1 MSIFKDTF
9 IPEVRKQLEER
20 QNAIKGRTPNSIK
33 YLNSRNAWIRMSS
46 SVNVNGTNKLA
57 QEYILQGG
65 VLKPNGGLRSGVGG
79 TDSAYTNISPNTSLP
94 SSERTY
100 QRGIRPMPGINSID
114 IKSKSAYGSLRE
126 VVVKFQCWDIK
137 QLEDLELLY
146 MRPGY
151 TVLIEWG
158 WAPYL
163 KTLDSLVYTTPSFDI
178 ISKSPTKEV
187 IWNTLFN
194 TSKDTGG
201 NYDAMFGYIKNYS
214 WSARE
219 DGGYDCTTTIISI
232 GEIIESLKVNFS
244 ALNYNINEGQKGIIS
259 SFLTTD
265 NVTAHKKNILA
276 GIFSEMYN
284 GVFNQSQLTPLN
296 FPQNA
301 PNQATFSGEISIDN
315 GNQIKWENYDFFIRK
330 LKTTS
335 PNDVL
340 SNNQLINKNSN
351 GVQIYVTLES
361 LIKILNEKILL
372 KDKSSKLPLS
382 GISVKGRDYLG
393 EGDKDLLCLAH
404 PLQISVDPTIC
415 LIGNTSWTKIQQP
428 DFSTD
433 INKGEELLDEEPI
446 GSYSPESISALKTTI
461 GIIIEESSKRDGNGF
476 ISNPQRIVES
486 IKKSTNKEE
495 NKIKE
500 LNRLWYN
507 SSNIVLYDYLLPFN
521 NRNLT
526 IDQVKEALGD
536 ENINLIKFRYPGSNE
551 DKARIVKIAKAKNDL
566 KIAAEKLIKERK
578 QLANAPAGTQY
589 LLNLKPYNPIISN
602 NQPNNQN
609 SNLELGTIGNIYINL
624 QFLYSLSLDNNV
636 EAQDKKEKQEISL
649 YDFLKNIM
657 SQVSNSIGSIN
668 NFDIH
673 VDPIDNIARI
683 IDINYVDETKKST
696 AYDNAFTLQMHNLE
710 STVRSYKLESQIF
723 PEQSTMIAIGSQ
735 VKSSALGIGGSDT
748 MSSFN
753 QNITDRIIPEKID
766 SYNTEEDL
774 KKLVDNE
781 FNNLKLNLKTI
792 YSYFGNTDIYFNW
805 TSTASFD
812 TSMASM
818 YKTSLR
824 DLINYFN
831 SISNSSGKNR
841 AIIPTKLSVEIDGI
855 GGLVIGHIFKIPD
868 NLLPKGYKGIGSG
881 SKLGYIITGI
891 GHSINNSDWVTNI
904 DAQTIILDEPVGGL
918 IIDYLD
924 LISKSS
930 VLVAETVNPN
940 ATLSMGN
947 IAPNYSNSS
956 YQKAAKYAKRLMTDL
971 GLTDF
976 QAAGIFGNI
985 LYESG
990 GSMDPDIIE
999 GGKGYTVDNVPLG
1012 IDSIGV
1018 GWVQW
1023 TNARGAK
1030 PGQGRMDRF
1039 LFPNKK
1045 RKSKN
1050 ELTDEY
1056 NYNYLVNDLSQ
1067 NYSDVLRDIKS
1078 SQSVLGAST
1087 IFLKRFEIPQNA
1099 DSQIYFRSAI
1109 GDKILNLM

>member
-9 IPEVRKQLEER
+9 IPEVRGQLEAR
-20 QNAIKGRTPNSIK
+20 QNAIKKRDVTSIK

-46 SVNVNGTNKLA
+46 SVDVNNDGGDLA
-57 QEYILQGG
+57 KKNILQGG
-65 VLKPNGGLRSGVGG
+65 TSSPQGLRAGV
-79 TDSAYTNISPNTSLP
+79 SNSNNNNAAYNQTS
-94 SSERTY
+94 
-100 QRGIRPMPGINSID
+100 QRGLRPMPGINSID

-126 VVVKFQCWDIK
+126 VVVKFQCWDIT

-158 WAPYL
+158 WLPYL
-163 KTLDSLVYTTPSFDI
+163 KNENTLEYNIIPKDI
-178 ISKSPTKEV
+178 ITKPTTKEDIWKDLFSKSK
-187 IWNTLFN
+187 N
-194 TSKDTGG
+194 TGG
-201 NYDAMFGYIKNYS
+201 NYDAMFGYVKNYS

-232 GEIIESLKVNFS
+232 GEIIESLKVNFA

-296 FPQNA
+296 FSQNA
-301 PNQATFSGEISIDN
+301 PNQTTFSGEISIDN
-315 GNQIKWENYDFFIRK
+315 GKQIKWENYDFFIRK
-330 LKTTS
+330 LKTTT
-335 PNDVL
+335 PTNDNP
-340 SNNQLINKNSN
+340 SNQLINSNSN
-351 GVQIYVTLES
+351 GVQIYITLES

-372 KDKSSKLPLS
+372 KDKSSKLPLT
-382 GISVKGRDYLG
+382 GISVKGRNYLD
-393 EGDKDLLCLAH
+393 EGNKDLLCLAH

-415 LIGNTSWTKIQQP
+415 LIGNPSWANIQQP

-433 INKGEELLDEEPI
+433 INKGEVLLDEEPI
-446 GSYSPESISALKTTI
+446 GSYSPESISALKATI
-461 GIIIEESSKRDGNGF
+461 RVIIEESNIRTGSGF
-476 ISNPQRIVES
+476 VVNPQKIADS

-507 SSNIVLYDYLLPFN
+507 NSNTSLYDYLLPFN

-526 IDQVKEALGD
+526 IDQVNEALGA
-536 ENINLIKFRYPGSNE
+536 ENVNLIKIKYPGSND
-551 DKARIVKIAKAKNDL
+551 DKARIAKIIAEKNNL
-566 KIAAEKLIKERK
+566 KIANEKLIKERK

-589 LLNLKPYNPIISN
+589 LLNLKSYNPEIPKESDN
-602 NQPNNQN
+602 KN
-609 SNLELGTIGNIYINL
+609 SNLELGIIGNIYINL
-624 QFLYSLSLDNNV
+624 QFLYSLSLDNNI
-636 EAQDKKEKQEISL
+636 ESQDKKEKQEISL
-649 YDFLKNIM
+649 YDFIKNIM

-673 VDPIDNIARI
+673 VDPVDNIARI
-683 IDINYVDETKKST
+683 IDINYVDETKKLT
-696 AYDNAFTLQMHNLE
+696 AYNNAFTLQMHNLQ

-735 VKSSALGIGGSDT
+735 VKSSALGMGGSDT

-774 KKLVDNE
+774 KKLVDDE

-792 YSYFGNTDIYFNW
+792 FSYFGNTDIYFNW

-812 TSMASM
+812 TNMAAM

-841 AIIPTKLSVEIDGI
+841 AIIPTKLSVELDGI

-868 NLLPKGYKGIGSG
+868 NLLPKGYKGIGNG
-881 SKLGYIITGI
+881 SKLGHIITGI
-891 GHSINNSDWVTNI
+891 GHSISNSDWVTNI

-918 IIDYLD
+918 IIDYID
-924 LISKSS
+924 LI
-930 VLVAETVNPN
+930 
-940 ATLSMGN
+940 
-947 IAPNYSNSS
+947 
-956 YQKAAKYAKRLMTDL
+956 
-971 GLTDF
+971 
-976 QAAGIFGNI
+976 
-985 LYESG
+985 
-990 GSMDPDIIE
+990 
-999 GGKGYTVDNVPLG
+999 
-1012 IDSIGV
+1012 
-1018 GWVQW
+1018 
-1023 TNARGAK
+1023 
-1030 PGQGRMDRF
+1030 
-1039 LFPNKK
+1039 
-1045 RKSKN
+1045 
-1050 ELTDEY
+1050 
-1056 NYNYLVNDLSQ
+1056 
-1067 NYSDVLRDIKS
+1067 
-1078 SQSVLGAST
+1078 
-1087 IFLKRFEIPQNA
+1087 
-1099 DSQIYFRSAI
+1099 
-1109 GDKILNLM
+1109 

>member
-9 IPEVRKQLEER
+9 IPEVRGQLEAR
-20 QNAIKGRTPNSIK
+20 QNAIKKRDVTSIK

-46 SVNVNGTNKLA
+46 SVDVNNDGGDLA
-57 QEYILQGG
+57 KKNILQGG
-65 VLKPNGGLRSGVGG
+65 TSSPQGLRAGV
-79 TDSAYTNISPNTSLP
+79 SNSNNNNAAYNQTS
-94 SSERTY
+94 
-100 QRGIRPMPGINSID
+100 QRGLRPMPGINSID

-126 VVVKFQCWDIK
+126 VVVKFQCWDIT

-158 WAPYL
+158 WLPYL
-163 KTLDSLVYTTPSFDI
+163 KNENTLEYNIIPKDI
-178 ISKSPTKEV
+178 ITKPTTKEDIWKDLFSKSK
-187 IWNTLFN
+187 N
-194 TSKDTGG
+194 TGG
-201 NYDAMFGYIKNYS
+201 NYDAMFGYVKNYS
-214 WSARE
+214 WSARP

-232 GEIIESLKVNFS
+232 GEIIESLKVNFA

-284 GVFNQSQLTPLN
+284 GVLNQSQLTPLN
-296 FPQNA
+296 FSQNA
-301 PNQATFSGEISIDN
+301 PNQTTFSGEISIDN
-315 GNQIKWENYDFFIRK
+315 GKQIKWENYDFFIRK
-330 LKTTS
+330 LKTTT
-335 PNDVL
+335 PNNDNP
-340 SNNQLINKNSN
+340 SNQLINSNSN
-351 GVQIYVTLES
+351 GVQIYITLES

-372 KDKSSKLPLS
+372 KDKSSKLPLT
-382 GISVKGRDYLG
+382 GISVKGRNYLG
-393 EGDKDLLCLAH
+393 EGNKDLLCLAH

-415 LIGNTSWTKIQQP
+415 LIGNPSWANIQQP
-428 DFSTD
+428 NFSTD
-433 INKGEELLDEEPI
+433 INKGEVIINEEPI
-446 GSYSPESISALKTTI
+446 GSYSPENISALKTTI
-461 GIIIEESSKRDGNGF
+461 NIIIEESAKTIGTDQ
-476 ISNPQRIVES
+476 QRIINS
-486 IKKSTNKEE
+486 IKNSTNGDI

-507 SSNIVLYDYLLPFN
+507 TRVSGGTSAVGKITLYDYLN
-521 NRNLT
+521 NFSTGNFSEEQLNESFGNNL
-526 IDQVKEALGD
+526 
-536 ENINLIKFRYPGSNE
+536 NLIKIIYTDSDD
-551 DKARIVKIAKAKNDL
+551 DKSRI
-566 KIAAEKLIKERK
+566 AEINRKKTELETVNKKLIAERK

-589 LLNLKPYNPIISN
+589 LLNLKSYNPEIPKESDN
-602 NQPNNQN
+602 KN
-609 SNLELGTIGNIYINL
+609 SNLELGIIGNIYINL
-624 QFLYSLSLDNNV
+624 QFLYSLSLDNNI
-636 EAQDKKEKQEISL
+636 ESQDKKEKQEISL
-649 YDFLKNIM
+649 YDFIKNIM

-673 VDPIDNIARI
+673 VDPVDNIARI
-683 IDINYVDETKKST
+683 IDINYVDETKKLT
-696 AYDNAFTLQMHNLE
+696 AYNNAFTLQMHNLQ

-735 VKSSALGIGGSDT
+735 VKSSALGMGGSDT

-774 KKLVDNE
+774 KKLVDDE

-792 YSYFGNTDIYFNW
+792 FSYFGNTDPYFNW
-805 TSTASFD
+805 TPTASFD
-812 TSMASM
+812 TSMAAM

-841 AIIPTKLSVEIDGI
+841 AIIPTKLSVELDGI

-868 NLLPKGYKGIGSG
+868 NLLPKGYKGIGNG
-881 SKLGYIITGI
+881 SKLGHIITGI
-891 GHSINNSDWVTNI
+891 GHSISNSDWVTNI

-918 IIDYLD
+918 IIDYID
-924 LISKSS
+924 LISNSS
-930 VLVAETVNPN
+930 VLVAEVSNPN
-940 ATLSMGN
+940 STPSMAP
-947 IAPNYSNSS
+947 IAPNYSDSS
-956 YQKAAKYAKRLMTDL
+956 YQKAATYAKRLMIDL
-971 GLTDF
+971 GLTNF

-999 GGKGYTVDNVPLG
+999 GGKGYTIENIPEG
-1012 IDSIGV
+1012 TIRIGA
-1018 GWVQW
+1018 GWAQW
-1023 TNARGAK
+1023 TNDKNAK
-1030 PGQGRMDRF
+1030 KGQGRMDRF
-1039 LFPNKK
+1039 LFPNGKRKK
-1045 RKSKN
+1045 RS

-1056 NYNYLVNDLSQ
+1056 NYKYLINDLSK
-1067 NYSDVLRDIKS
+1067 NYSGVLNEIKS
-1078 SQSVLGAST
+1078 SQNVLGAST
-1087 IFLKRFEIPQNA
+1087 IFLEKFEIPQNA
-1099 DSQIYFRSAI
+1099 SSQKYFRAAI